1 MITRPAGRICCW
13 HIRVKRRSWRIF
25 SQGVTPRDG
34 GVTSKKGASSVT
46 PALPIAVHPGK
57 YLRHREERQLTTKLD
72 SPLKRELSL
81 QGKLYTLTISPVGL
95 NLVPKGRR
103 KGYELA
109 WIDLVSGDAALA
121 TALNA
126 SLARGPDPAPVPG
139 KPAKAKPPEPGARRP
154 GKSRSAR

>member
-1 MITRPAGRICCW
+1 MITRPGRQDMPLAYSGQAA
-13 HIRVKRRSWRIF
+13 VVGDLFPVSRRGWR
-25 SQGVTPRDG
+25 SDEQ
-34 GVTSKKGASSVT
+34 KGAASLT
-46 PALPIAVHPGK
+46 PALPIAAHPGK
-57 YLRHREERQLTTKLD
+57 YPRHGEERQLTTKLD

-121 TALNA
+121 KALNA
-126 SLARGPDPAPVPG
+126 SLARGPDPEPVPG
-139 KPAKAKPPEPGARRP
+139 KPAKPKPPEPGARRP

>member
-1 MITRPAGRICCW
+1 MLLAYSGQAAVVGDLFPVSRRGMAVQRA
-13 HIRVKRRSWRIF
+13 KRR
-25 SQGVTPRDG
+25 P
-34 GVTSKKGASSVT
+34 SVT

-121 TALNA
+121 KALNA